1 MNSNRQAQ
9 TNQPQRSGL
18 YIFSLFISFAVL
30 VVVMMAIDRG
40 FFWPLI
46 IGSVITLAIVII
58 AGASIV
64 SKIAIPFMDTRLK
77 YLDARLEQERAL
89 WKHERETLKLQ
100 LAYTPALEEPEGG
113 SLIDSEVEQWKPQA
127 LQLIGVTY
135 EKMGIQSRQLMPF
148 NKCATDR
155 IEPFYDVD
163 VWQGAV
169 SWLFNHG
176 HVTKQ
181 MKGDKCIGYY
191 FSNGRTVADIYKRL
205 IGDN

>member
-1 MNSNRQAQ
+1 MNSSQQTQ
-9 TNQPQRSGL
+9 TNHPQRAGL

-40 FFWPLI
+40 FILPLI
-46 IGSVITLAIVII
+46 AGSVILLAIII
-58 AGASIV
+58 VAAASIV
-64 SKIAIPFMDTRLK
+64 NKVAIPFMDTRLK

-89 WKHERETLKLQ
+89 WSHERDILKLQ
-100 LAYTPALEEPEGG
+100 LANRPALEEPEGG
-113 SLIDSEVEQWKPQA
+113 ALGDSEIDQWKPQA

-135 EKMGIQSRQLMPF
+135 EKMGMQSKQLMPF
-148 NKCATDR
+148 NKCAADR
-155 IEPFYDVD
+155 IDPFYDVD
-163 VWQGAV
+163 VWQGATA
-169 SWLFNHG
+169 WLFNHG

-205 IGDN
+205 IGDR

>member
-1 MNSNRQAQ
+1 MNSNQQAQ
-9 TNQPQRSGL
+9 TNHPQRAGL

-40 FFWPLI
+40 FILPLI
-46 IGSVITLAIVII
+46 AGSVILLAIVIV
-58 AGASIV
+58 AAASIV
-64 SKIAIPFMDTRLK
+64 NKVAIPFMDTRLK
-77 YLDARLEQERAL
+77 YLDARLEQERAS
-89 WKHERETLKLQ
+89 WNHEREILKLQ
-100 LAYTPALEEPEGG
+100 LAYRPALEEPEGG
-113 SLIDSEVEQWKPQA
+113 ALGDSEVDQWKPQA

-135 EKMGIQSRQLMPF
+135 EKMGMQSKQLMPF
-148 NKCATDR
+148 NKCAADR
-155 IEPFYDVD
+155 IDPFYDVD
-163 VWQGAV
+163 VWQGATA
-169 SWLFNHG
+169 WLFNHG

>member
-1 MNSNRQAQ
+1 MNSSQPTQ
-9 TNQPQRSGL
+9 TNHPQRAGL

-40 FFWPLI
+40 FILTLI
-46 IGSVITLAIVII
+46 AGSVILLAIVIV
-58 AGASIV
+58 AAVSIV
-64 SKIAIPFMDTRLK
+64 NKVAIPFMDTRLK

-89 WKHERETLKLQ
+89 WSHERDILKLQ
-100 LAYTPALEEPEGG
+100 LANRPALEEPEGG
-113 SLIDSEVEQWKPQA
+113 ALGDSEVDQWKPQA

-135 EKMGIQSRQLMPF
+135 EKMGMQSKQLMPF
-148 NKCATDR
+148 NKCAADR
-155 IEPFYDVD
+155 IDPFYDVD
-163 VWQGAV
+163 VWQGATA
-169 SWLFNHG
+169 WLFNHG

>member
-1 MNSNRQAQ
+1 MNSSQQTQ
-9 TNQPQRSGL
+9 TNHPQRAGL

-40 FFWPLI
+40 FILPLI
-46 IGSVITLAIVII
+46 AGSVVLLAIVIV
-58 AGASIV
+58 AAASIV
-64 SKIAIPFMDTRLK
+64 NKVAIPFMDTRLK

-89 WKHERETLKLQ
+89 WSHERDILKLQ
-100 LAYTPALEEPEGG
+100 LANRPALEEPEGG
-113 SLIDSEVEQWKPQA
+113 ALGDSEIEQWKPQA

-135 EKMGIQSRQLMPF
+135 EKMGMQSKQLMPF
-148 NKCATDR
+148 NKCAADR

-163 VWQGAV
+163 VWQGATA
-169 SWLFNHG
+169 WLFNHG

-205 IGDN
+205 IGDR